1 MRPTPVLAVLLLV
14 GLTGCGTLAG
24 VGGPGGDGST
34 PTLTPA
40 AVPTDEPTRGSP
52 ASPGTPTAAPGRT
65 GSPPVLLENALTRDY
80 VVILSVV
87 DGPVPVVEVYYRNGG
102 VAVVDYA
109 ADPSSLDTRL
119 AEGRVVGVRAP
130 NGTGLARYRV
140 AANASGTRRPF
151 PELDRA
157 GAGTSVVWVVAPVGE
172 PGVPAYVAAAGVD
185 ACAPPHSLV
194 TEFRVRVSI
203 GTDRVTV
210 DCA

>member
-1 MRPTPVLAVLLLV
+1 MRPTPVLAVLLLAA
-14 GLTGCGTLAG
+14 LAGCGALGG
-24 VGGPGGDGST
+24 VAGPGGSGST

-40 AVPTDEPTRGSP
+40 AVPTDEPTPTRTPP
-52 ASPGTPTAAPGRT
+52 AASGRT

-87 DGPVPVVEVYYRNGG
+87 DGPVSVVDVFYRDGG
-102 VAVVDYA
+102 HAVVDYA
-109 ADPSSLDTRL
+109 ADPSGLDARL

-130 NGTGLARYRV
+130 NSTGVARYRV
-140 AANASGTRRPF
+140 AANASRAHRPF

-172 PGVPAYVAAAGVD
+172 PGVPAYVAAAGVES
-185 ACAPPHSLV
+185 CAPPHSLV
-194 TEFRVRVSI
+194 TEFRVRVAV